1 MKKRIIIGLLAL
13 SLILVVAAA
22 AWATSGTVP
31 INVTYRDIKIVT
43 NGNTVTADPAL
54 GEPFIYNGRTYIP
67 IRMAAQALGLT
78 VDWIDWT
85 NMVTISG
92 STSSTE
98 LEALRTEN
106 AALRDKITRLEEGG
120 GDLSDLEST
129 LFDDYETALGDVE
142 LDDLTLDGDED
153 DVDVTIEVDLAD
165 FESEWDDL
173 SNSEIENFIDD
184 IVSDIQDEYSEDTVV
199 TGEIIDIDSD
209 DTLVE
214 FDKDGT
220 DDLNVD
226 IGGSSGGD
234 LSDLESNLF
243 DDYETALGDVELD
256 DLTLDGDEDDV
267 EVTIDV
273 DLRDFDS
280 EYNDLSDSDIENFI
294 DDIVTD
300 IQNEYTEDT
309 VVTGVITDIDSGDDL
324 VDFDKDGTDDLNVTF
339 RDSDY
344 R

>member
-13 SLILVVAAA
+13 SVILVMAAA

-43 NGNTVTADPAL
+43 NGNTVTADPTL
-54 GEPFIYNGRTYIP
+54 GEPFIYNGRTYLP

-78 VDWIDWT
+78 IDWVDWA

-129 LFDDYETALGDVE
+129 LIDGYDTLGDVE
-142 LDDLTLDGDED
+142 IDDITLDGDED
-153 DVDVTIEVDLAD
+153 DVDVTIDVDLAD
-165 FESEWDDL
+165 FDSEWDDL
-173 SNSEIENFIDD
+173 SNSDIENFIDD

-199 TGEIIDIDSD
+199 TGEIVDIDSG

-226 IGGSSGGD
+226 IGGSSTD
-234 LSDLESNLF
+234 LSDLESTLS
-243 DDYETALGDVELD
+243 DDYDYLGDVRID
-256 DLTLDGDEDDV
+256 DLALDGDEDDV
-267 EVTIDV
+267 DVTIEV
-273 DLRDFDS
+273 DLASYDR
-280 EYNDLSDSDIENFI
+280 EYADLSNSDIENFI
-294 DDIVTD
+294 DDIVSD

-324 VDFDKDGTDDLNVTF
+324 VDFSKDGTDDLDVNF
-339 RDSDY
+339 SDSTY